1 MKTLLE
7 YDMKKFALFSYLV
20 LLPGMATHAAD
31 KDFCSDYVLVAIS
44 HYWQSVD
51 EDCGFTGLRW
61 SADYKGQ
68 YDWCLTA
75 HQWVAENE
83 TDSRAKLL
91 EECRVKKT
99 SKSAEPDTK
108 AVVEKETLG
117 SVDLNKQLLKAVTNN
132 NLTEAKA
139 LVVKG
144 ADIHFETDDEA
155 LIKSLGMSSHLG
167 KAITVVA
174 DGVSKASTETKA
186 VTGNSMNGEPQAT
199 QVKSESL
206 LSYATS
212 KGLVDMGLWLLEQDK
227 ENLTQSQTKKI
238 KDDLLGR
245 ALIGAVKEKDSE
257 SVDALLKKGARVD
270 YELDQNF
277 GTALYFAVTG
287 GNSLIAKTLLE
298 KGASSKYSTNAGQ
311 NMLNYA
317 LVDVAMLKL
326 LLDHGADPNSNGE
339 SISTAD
345 YPIIQAV
352 KQGSAPAV
360 ELLMLR
366 GANADI
372 SDYEVTYPLLQAIA
386 EQQIDIVEILLNNGA
401 NPNVVYNSDSPGN
414 CVKSGKNLVPLSEAV
429 KVSNSDIATLLKK
442 AGAKTEAEVCKSNT
456 K

>member
-1 MKTLLE
+1 
-7 YDMKKFALFSYLV
+7 MKKFALLSYLV
-20 LLPGMATHAAD
+20 LLPGMTTHAAD

-44 HYWQSVD
+44 QYWQSVD
-51 EDCGFTGLRW
+51 EGCGFTGLRW

-83 TDSRAKLL
+83 TDSRTKLL
-91 EECRVKKT
+91 EECRVNQT
-99 SKSAEPDTK
+99 SKSAESDTI
-108 AVVEKETLG
+108 VVVKKGTPG
-117 SVDLNKQLLKAVTNN
+117 SDNLNKQLLKAVANN
-132 NLTEAKA
+132 NLAEVKA
-139 LVVKG
+139 LVKNG

-167 KAITVVA
+167 KAITVVSN
-174 DGVSKASTETKA
+174 GVSKASTETTE
-186 VTGNSMNGEPQAT
+186 VTGNSINGSPQAT

-212 KGLVDMGLWLLEQDK
+212 KGLVDIGLWLLEQDK
-227 ENLTQSQTKKI
+227 ENLTQPETKKI

-245 ALIGAVKEKDSE
+245 ALIGAVEEKDPE

-277 GTALYFAVTG
+277 GTPLYFAVRG
-287 GNSLIAKTLLE
+287 GSHSIAKTLLE
-298 KGASSKYSTNAGQ
+298 KGASAKYSTNAGQ

-317 LVDVAMLKL
+317 LGDVAMLML

-339 SISTAD
+339 STSMVD

-352 KQGSAPAV
+352 KQASAQVV

-386 EQQIDIVEILLNNGA
+386 EQQVDTVEALLNNGA
-401 NPNVVYNSDSPGN
+401 NPNVVYNADSPGS
-414 CVKSGKNLVPLSEAV
+414 CVNTSKNRVPLSEAV
-429 KVSNSDIATLLKK
+429 EVGNNDIVVLLKK
-442 AGAKTEAEVCKSNT
+442 SGAKTEAEVCKINT